1 MKHQKSLN
9 LLDEPS
15 DSRFV
20 IRKLNIGNDQPH
32 ANYDERNAI
41 IYNKEVLQWC
51 NCDCDYNDAYVLVR
65 YDITII
71 GCNEAT
77 QVVIVHHSLS
87 VLQFT
92 EYSSNYTDTTDSS
105 WFYSKDEAANFNVD
119 IASNDDFKFLEIKA
133 KLLGDTVTDGANR
146 IFKNTA
152 IAVSLKNLNNFWR

>member
-1 MKHQKSLN
+1 MEHQKSLN

-41 IYNKEVLQWC
+41 IYNKEVF
-51 NCDCDYNDAYVLVR
+51 NCDCDDNGAYVLVR

-87 VLQFT
+87 VLQ
-92 EYSSNYTDTTDSS
+92 
-105 WFYSKDEAANFNVD
+105 
-119 IASNDDFKFLEIKA
+119 
-133 KLLGDTVTDGANR
+133 KLMEQ
-146 IFKNTA
+146 
-152 IAVSLKNLNNFWR
+152 